1 MAPGGIVIYA
11 PHFQDSSHFAQWS
24 RKAVL
29 MDAAL
34 CQTVDEMSNGLID
47 AELGSNVLSRK
58 RRAASSLLGPR
69 GGRAGRSPAWGLSTR
84 VAMPGRGKSAGARV
98 LVATRKGDRWFFVF
112 GFERN
117 ERASVSPTELEALQ
131 EQARALLAL
140 SGVQL
145 DAAVEHGA
153 LQEVCHAGQAEGE
166 KSHP

>member
-1 MAPGGIVIYA
+1 MRRI
-11 PHFQDSSHFAQWS
+11 FKTRHFARWS

-29 MDAAL
+29 TDAAL
-34 CQTVDEMSNGLID
+34 RQAVDEMSNGLID
-47 AELGSNVLSRK
+47 ADLGGNVLK
-58 RRAASSLLGPR
+58 K
-69 GGRAGRSPAWGLSTR
+69 R

-98 LVATRKGDRWFFVF
+98 LVATRKAGRWFFVF
-112 GFERN
+112 GFEKN

-140 SGVQL
+140 SGMQL

-153 LQEVCHAGQAEGE
+153 LQEVCHDGQAEGE